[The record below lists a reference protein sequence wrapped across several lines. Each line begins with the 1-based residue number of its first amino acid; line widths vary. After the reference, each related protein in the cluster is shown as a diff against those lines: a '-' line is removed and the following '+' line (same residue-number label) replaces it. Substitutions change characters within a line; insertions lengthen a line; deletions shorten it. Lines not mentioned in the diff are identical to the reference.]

1 MNVVHYKRGGKYKF
15 VLTAALVLDCGI
27 VGKNIKTPW
36 IELLPTGT
44 LTMSTGYAWDGAT
57 GAIDTENSIA
67 GSCGH
72 DALYQLMRLGLLP
85 RTARLKA
92 DSAMRKWL
100 IEDGMLELRANIW
113 FLGVCLFG
121 EFYIK
126 R

>member
-72 DALYQLMRLGLLP
+72 DALYQLMRLGLLT
-85 RTARLKA
+85 RSERLKA
-92 DSAMRKWL
+92 DSDLRNWL
-100 IEDGMLELRANIW
+100 INNGMFEWRANAW
-113 FLGVCLFG
+113 FLAVRLCG
-121 EFYIK
+121 ELYI
-126 R
+126 